1 MFLQHKKHKVLSKL
15 IAFTFMLNTLTPVAF
30 AEEVTAE
37 TNVTAEATAKE
48 NTVTTNNLNTVR
60 TNNSGQLSLNS
71 VQTDV
76 LNRIAQSE
84 AQAFKNKNLNITDEE
99 INSLMNIPLSTTD
112 DVEYYTQEEK
122 DYNNLQLLIAR
133 GLNTKEKRDE
143 ALQKLQAIEELS
155 KTDSSVGLTNTE
167 KYVKSLLE
175 NYEDIESRAGS
186 NSALGSAITPTDSS
200 IIAYKTILKVAKAER
215 QACRNDAVKNGTDPN
230 ECKLSERG
238 QEAAQILTYLTNQQ
252 INQTTDSKKTTDA
265 TNSTA
270 SSTSTTGSNE
280 ARTCSDTTKRPAAN
294 NIYKCCPTDKPY
306 INTSTGKCDTKT
318 QNDSSNDDD
327 DDDDDDLMKAMMYE
341 RIWGQFPDCSADP
354 DACRSDRQG
363 YPTPAGTESTI
374 DKNKKDTKSAKI
386 ARAIYT
392 PDFASR
398 IGNVKLEFNEIHQ
411 PENIN
416 GTPVNI
422 HIGEGSTEYQVK
434 VIVNE
439 NSTAKEGETQ
449 KPLYVNLLSYNYLE
463 NGNVYQNYLRNQKVN
478 EFIPVVY
485 STNKGVGGVAFKK
498 VPRENPYPIYIEITD
513 GTNRIYYTA
522 YYKIYNLGTAIGEVE
537 KTTSGDK
544 YLVDLEPNDNE
555 DYAFTSGTVQGKLKG
570 TKWEN
575 DVCQLAVSG
584 SYSSGDLNQD
594 SYQVE
599 TDVALSQLNK
609 SDCTKLGEKASSGNL
624 EVTLPNTSV
633 TMDKDGNGFAYLGD
647 NVVNP
652 VIKDNETGEYMTS
665 EDFNNEYK
673 SASTLGVGGH
683 SVQLPMGRTSN
694 NEQIVYDALSG
705 DVYKL
710 DNDNNWTVMTA
721 SEIGKELLGGQEFP
735 EGAKPTITVND
746 GKVGFD
752 VNGTVYDIDTDNM
765 EKKLKRISGQ
775 LGGAD
780 THSASSEYAKTIAE
794 TLLNNPATKVITGEV
809 SIAEAIKNVGRKDNT
824 ANEENESKPISSG
837 DIVKATTGAKVIENN
852 KTDKT

>member
-1 MFLQHKKHKVLSKL
+1 M
-15 IAFTFMLNTLTPVAF
+15 
-30 AEEVTAE
+30 
-37 TNVTAEATAKE
+37 
-48 NTVTTNNLNTVR
+48 
-60 TNNSGQLSLNS
+60 
-71 VQTDV
+71 
-76 LNRIAQSE
+76 
-84 AQAFKNKNLNITDEE
+84 
-99 INSLMNIPLSTTD
+99 
-112 DVEYYTQEEK
+112 
-122 DYNNLQLLIAR
+122 
-133 GLNTKEKRDE
+133 
-143 ALQKLQAIEELS
+143 
-155 KTDSSVGLTNTE
+155 
-167 KYVKSLLE
+167 
-175 NYEDIESRAGS
+175 
-186 NSALGSAITPTDSS
+186 
-200 IIAYKTILKVAKAER
+200 
-215 QACRNDAVKNGTDPN
+215 
-230 ECKLSERG
+230 
-238 QEAAQILTYLTNQQ
+238 
-252 INQTTDSKKTTDA
+252 
-265 TNSTA
+265 
-270 SSTSTTGSNE
+270 
-280 ARTCSDTTKRPAAN
+280 
-294 NIYKCCPTDKPY
+294 
-306 INTSTGKCDTKT
+306 
-318 QNDSSNDDD
+318 
-327 DDDDDDLMKAMMYE
+327 
-341 RIWGQFPDCSADP
+341 GQFPDCSADP

-363 YPTPAGTESTI
+363 YPTPAGTDADRRRTSNPNT
-374 DKNKKDTKSAKI
+374 TKTARTAK
-386 ARAIYT
+386 AVYT
-392 PDFASR
+392 PDFANR

-439 NSTAKEGETQ
+439 NSTAKEGKQE

-485 STNKGVGGVAFKK
+485 PTNKGVGGVAFKK

-522 YYKIYNLGTAIGEVE
+522 YYKIYNLGTAIGEAE

-555 DYAFTSGTVQGKLKG
+555 DYALTSGTIQGTLTG
-570 TKWEN
+570 ATWEN
-575 DVCQLAVSG
+575 GKCHVSVNG
-584 SYSSGDLNQD
+584 SYTTNDLNQD
-594 SYQVE
+594 SYEVN
-599 TDVALSQLNK
+599 TDVALWQLNQ
-609 SDCTKLGEKASSGNL
+609 SDCTKLDEKARNGNF
-624 EVTLPNTSV
+624 EITLPNTSV
-633 TMDKDGNGFAYLGD
+633 TMDSDGNGFAYVGD
-647 NVVNP
+647 YVVNP
-652 VIKDNETGEYMTS
+652 VIKDNDTGEYMTS

-673 SASTLGVGGH
+673 SASSLGGH
-683 SVQLPMGRTSN
+683 SVEIPMGRTSN
-694 NEQIVYDALSG
+694 NEQIVYDTASG

-721 SEIGKELLGGQEFP
+721 NEIGKELLGGQEFP

-765 EKKLKRISGQ
+765 SKKLQRISGQ

-780 THSASSEYAKTIAE
+780 THSASSEFAKTIAE

-852 KTDKT
+852 KT